1 MNTPSNWSRDTW
13 RRAAAPTIPAVYVAA
28 GHMVSEAT
36 EHHADS
42 MGEGRWV
49 VDYLPGRHLTQE
61 QATAAMKIAVAP
73 DKPEVERWSAALG
86 LTTAEALGYLAMR
99 VSA

>member
-1 MNTPSNWSRDTW
+1 MNIPSTWSRETW
-13 RRAAAPTIPAVYVAA
+13 RRAATPTIPAVYVAD

-49 VDYLPGRHLTQE
+49 VDYLPGRHLTQQ
-61 QATAAMKIAVAP
+61 QAKAALQIAIAP
-73 DKPEVERWSAALG
+73 DLPEVERWSAALG
-86 LTTAEALGYLAMR
+86 LTAAEALGYLAMP
-99 VSA
+99 VGA

>member
-1 MNTPSNWSRDTW
+1 MHLPEAWSRDIW
-13 RRAAAPTIPAVYVAA
+13 RRAAEPTIPVVYVAG

-61 QATAAMKIAVAP
+61 QAKAAMKIAIAP

-86 LTTAEALGYLAMR
+86 LTTAEALGYLAMQVR
-99 VSA
+99 A

>member
-1 MNTPSNWSRDTW
+1 MNIPATWNRDIW
-13 RRAAAPTIPAVYVAA
+13 RRAASPTIPAVYIAG

-36 EHHADS
+36 EHHGDS
-42 MGEGRWV
+42 MGEGVWT

-61 QATAAMKIAVAP
+61 QAKAAMKIAVAP

-86 LTTAEALGYLAMR
+86 LTAAEALGYLAMPVR
-99 VSA
+99 A